1 MDKNPALFSRIRRAR
16 QTSNTN
22 SNLDTKVC
30 LINKIYAYSLYVHK
44 DRKKF
49 KHNDKM
55 KENIITQSIPGG
67 FAVIASSFIIQSLEH
82 MIPWLIVSF
91 SVIICDLAF
100 GVRKSLLMNEEVRF
114 SGAIRRTMGK
124 MVTYFAFVCMVVMIN
139 IASGDKWNIDIYSCL
154 FVCFIE
160 FCSIISNIL
169 KPKGYDFNVLKALGI
184 FCKKVFNVDK
194 EDVSEIITKD
204 KEENK

>member
-1 MDKNPALFSRIRRAR
+1 
-16 QTSNTN
+16 
-22 SNLDTKVC
+22 
-30 LINKIYAYSLYVHK
+30 
-44 DRKKF
+44 
-49 KHNDKM
+49 M

-67 FAVIASSFIIQSLEH
+67 FAVIASSFIMQSLEH

-169 KPKGYDFNVLKALGI
+169 KPKGYDFNILKALGV

>member
-1 MDKNPALFSRIRRAR
+1 
-16 QTSNTN
+16 
-22 SNLDTKVC
+22 
-30 LINKIYAYSLYVHK
+30 
-44 DRKKF
+44 
-49 KHNDKM
+49 M

-169 KPKGYDFNVLKALGI
+169 KPKGYDFDVLKALGI

>member
-1 MDKNPALFSRIRRAR
+1 
-16 QTSNTN
+16 
-22 SNLDTKVC
+22 
-30 LINKIYAYSLYVHK
+30 
-44 DRKKF
+44 
-49 KHNDKM
+49 M
-55 KENIITQSIPGG
+55 KENIVTQSIPGG
-67 FAVIASSFIIQSLEH
+67 FAVIASSFIMQSLEH

-100 GVRKSLLMNEEVRF
+100 GVRKSLLMNEKVRF

-139 IASGDKWNIDIYSCL
+139 IASGDKWNIDIYSCF

-160 FCSIISNIL
+160 FCSIVSNIL

-204 KEENK
+204 KEEKK

>member
-1 MDKNPALFSRIRRAR
+1 
-16 QTSNTN
+16 
-22 SNLDTKVC
+22 
-30 LINKIYAYSLYVHK
+30 
-44 DRKKF
+44 
-49 KHNDKM
+49 M
-55 KENIITQSIPGG
+55 KSNIITQSIPGG
-67 FAVIASSFIIQSLEH
+67 FSVIASSFIAQSLEH

-124 MVTYFAFVCMVVMIN
+124 TVTYFAFVCMVVMIN

-154 FVCFIE
+154 LICFIE

-169 KPKGYDFNVLKALGI
+169 KPKGYDFDILKALGL
-184 FCKKVFNVDK
+184 FGKKVFNVDK
-194 EDVSEIITKD
+194 EDISDIITKD
-204 KEENK
+204 KDKSDEKDTDKK

>member
-1 MDKNPALFSRIRRAR
+1 
-16 QTSNTN
+16 
-22 SNLDTKVC
+22 
-30 LINKIYAYSLYVHK
+30 
-44 DRKKF
+44 
-49 KHNDKM
+49 M
-55 KENIITQSIPGG
+55 KENIVTQSIPGG
-67 FAVIASSFIIQSLEH
+67 FAMIASSFIMQSLEH

-139 IASGDKWNIDIYSCL
+139 IASGYKWNIDIYSCL

-160 FCSIISNIL
+160 FCSIVSNIL

>member
-1 MDKNPALFSRIRRAR
+1 
-16 QTSNTN
+16 
-22 SNLDTKVC
+22 
-30 LINKIYAYSLYVHK
+30 
-44 DRKKF
+44 
-49 KHNDKM
+49 M
-55 KENIITQSIPGG
+55 KENIVTQSIPGG
-67 FAVIASSFIIQSLEH
+67 FAVIASSFIMQSLEH

-169 KPKGYDFNVLKALGI
+169 KPKGYDFNILKALGI

-194 EDVSEIITKD
+194 EDVSEIITRD

>member
-1 MDKNPALFSRIRRAR
+1 
-16 QTSNTN
+16 
-22 SNLDTKVC
+22 
-30 LINKIYAYSLYVHK
+30 
-44 DRKKF
+44 
-49 KHNDKM
+49 M
-55 KENIITQSIPGG
+55 KENIVTQSIPGG
-67 FAVIASSFIIQSLEH
+67 FAVIASSFIMQSLEH

-139 IASGDKWNIDIYSCL
+139 IASGDKWNIDIYSCF

-160 FCSIISNIL
+160 FCSIVSNIL

>member
-1 MDKNPALFSRIRRAR
+1 
-16 QTSNTN
+16 
-22 SNLDTKVC
+22 
-30 LINKIYAYSLYVHK
+30 
-44 DRKKF
+44 
-49 KHNDKM
+49 M
-55 KENIITQSIPGG
+55 KENIVTQSIPGG
-67 FAVIASSFIIQSLEH
+67 FAVIASSFIVQSLEH

-169 KPKGYDFNVLKALGI
+169 KPKGYDFNILKALGV

>member
-1 MDKNPALFSRIRRAR
+1 
-16 QTSNTN
+16 
-22 SNLDTKVC
+22 
-30 LINKIYAYSLYVHK
+30 
-44 DRKKF
+44 
-49 KHNDKM
+49 M
-55 KENIITQSIPGG
+55 KENIVTQSIPGG
-67 FAVIASSFIIQSLEH
+67 FAVIASSFIMQSLEH

-139 IASGDKWNIDIYSCL
+139 IASGSKWNIDIYSCL

-169 KPKGYDFNVLKALGI
+169 KPKGYDFNILKALGI

-204 KEENK
+204 KEEKK

>member
-1 MDKNPALFSRIRRAR
+1 
-16 QTSNTN
+16 
-22 SNLDTKVC
+22 
-30 LINKIYAYSLYVHK
+30 
-44 DRKKF
+44 
-49 KHNDKM
+49 M
-55 KENIITQSIPGG
+55 KENIVTQSIPGG
-67 FAVIASSFIIQSLEH
+67 FAVIASSFIMQSLEH

-169 KPKGYDFNVLKALGI
+169 KPKGYDFNILKALGI

-194 EDVSEIITKD
+194 KDVSEIITKD

>member
-1 MDKNPALFSRIRRAR
+1 
-16 QTSNTN
+16 
-22 SNLDTKVC
+22 
-30 LINKIYAYSLYVHK
+30 
-44 DRKKF
+44 
-49 KHNDKM
+49 M
-55 KENIITQSIPGG
+55 KENIVTQSIPGG
-67 FAVIASSFIIQSLEH
+67 FAVIASSFIMQSLEH

-100 GVRKSLLMNEEVRF
+100 GVRKSLLMNEDVRF

-139 IASGDKWNIDIYSCL
+139 IASGGKWNIDIYSCL

-160 FCSIISNIL
+160 FCSIVSNIL

>member
-1 MDKNPALFSRIRRAR
+1 
-16 QTSNTN
+16 
-22 SNLDTKVC
+22 
-30 LINKIYAYSLYVHK
+30 
-44 DRKKF
+44 
-49 KHNDKM
+49 M

-100 GVRKSLLMNEEVRF
+100 GVRKSLLMNEDVRF

>member
-1 MDKNPALFSRIRRAR
+1 
-16 QTSNTN
+16 
-22 SNLDTKVC
+22 
-30 LINKIYAYSLYVHK
+30 
-44 DRKKF
+44 
-49 KHNDKM
+49 M

-67 FAVIASSFIIQSLEH
+67 FAMIASSFIIQSLEH

>member
-1 MDKNPALFSRIRRAR
+1 
-16 QTSNTN
+16 
-22 SNLDTKVC
+22 
-30 LINKIYAYSLYVHK
+30 
-44 DRKKF
+44 
-49 KHNDKM
+49 M
-55 KENIITQSIPGG
+55 KENIVTQSIPGG
-67 FAVIASSFIIQSLEH
+67 FAVIASSFIMQSLEH

-124 MVTYFAFVCMVVMIN
+124 MVTYFAFVCMVVMMN

-160 FCSIISNIL
+160 FCSIVSNIL

>member
-1 MDKNPALFSRIRRAR
+1 
-16 QTSNTN
+16 
-22 SNLDTKVC
+22 
-30 LINKIYAYSLYVHK
+30 
-44 DRKKF
+44 
-49 KHNDKM
+49 M

-160 FCSIISNIL
+160 FCSIVSNIL

>member
-1 MDKNPALFSRIRRAR
+1 
-16 QTSNTN
+16 
-22 SNLDTKVC
+22 
-30 LINKIYAYSLYVHK
+30 
-44 DRKKF
+44 
-49 KHNDKM
+49 M

-67 FAVIASSFIIQSLEH
+67 FAVIASSFIVQSLEH

-160 FCSIISNIL
+160 FCSIVSNIL
-169 KPKGYDFNVLKALGI
+169 KPKGYDFNILKALGI

>member
-1 MDKNPALFSRIRRAR
+1 
-16 QTSNTN
+16 
-22 SNLDTKVC
+22 
-30 LINKIYAYSLYVHK
+30 
-44 DRKKF
+44 
-49 KHNDKM
+49 M
-55 KENIITQSIPGG
+55 KSNIITQSIPGG
-67 FAVIASSFIIQSLEH
+67 FSVIASSFIVQSLEH

-91 SVIICDLAF
+91 SVIVCDLAF

-154 FVCFIE
+154 LICFIE

-169 KPKGYDFNVLKALGI
+169 KPKGYDFDILKALGL
-184 FCKKVFNVDK
+184 FGKKVFNVDK
-194 EDVSEIITKD
+194 EDISDIITKD
-204 KEENK
+204 KEGKK

>member
-1 MDKNPALFSRIRRAR
+1 
-16 QTSNTN
+16 
-22 SNLDTKVC
+22 
-30 LINKIYAYSLYVHK
+30 
-44 DRKKF
+44 
-49 KHNDKM
+49 M
-55 KENIITQSIPGG
+55 KENIVTQSIPGG
-67 FAVIASSFIIQSLEH
+67 FAVIASSFIMQSLEH

-91 SVIICDLAF
+91 SIIICDLAF

-160 FCSIISNIL
+160 FCSIVSNIL
-169 KPKGYDFNVLKALGI
+169 KPKGYDFNVLKALDI

>member
-1 MDKNPALFSRIRRAR
+1 
-16 QTSNTN
+16 
-22 SNLDTKVC
+22 
-30 LINKIYAYSLYVHK
+30 
-44 DRKKF
+44 
-49 KHNDKM
+49 M

-67 FAVIASSFIIQSLEH
+67 FAVIASSFIVRSLEH

-91 SVIICDLAF
+91 AVIICDLAF

-139 IASGDKWNIDIYSCL
+139 IASGFKCNIDIYSCL

-160 FCSIISNIL
+160 FCSIVSNIL
-169 KPKGYDFNVLKALGI
+169 KPKGYDFHVLKALGI

-204 KEENK
+204 KEEKK

>member
-1 MDKNPALFSRIRRAR
+1 
-16 QTSNTN
+16 
-22 SNLDTKVC
+22 
-30 LINKIYAYSLYVHK
+30 
-44 DRKKF
+44 
-49 KHNDKM
+49 M
-55 KENIITQSIPGG
+55 KENIVTQSIPGG

-114 SGAIRRTMGK
+114 SGAIRRTMSK

-169 KPKGYDFNVLKALGI
+169 KPKGYDFNILKALGV

>member
-1 MDKNPALFSRIRRAR
+1 
-16 QTSNTN
+16 
-22 SNLDTKVC
+22 
-30 LINKIYAYSLYVHK
+30 
-44 DRKKF
+44 
-49 KHNDKM
+49 M
-55 KENIITQSIPGG
+55 KENIVTKSIPGG
-67 FAVIASSFIIQSLEH
+67 FAVIASSFIMQSLEH

-154 FVCFIE
+154 FECFIE

-204 KEENK
+204 KEEKK

>member
-1 MDKNPALFSRIRRAR
+1 
-16 QTSNTN
+16 
-22 SNLDTKVC
+22 
-30 LINKIYAYSLYVHK
+30 
-44 DRKKF
+44 
-49 KHNDKM
+49 M

-67 FAVIASSFIIQSLEH
+67 FAMIASSFIVLSLEH

-91 SVIICDLAF
+91 AVIICDLAF

-139 IASGDKWNIDIYSCL
+139 IASGGKWNIDIYSCL

>member
-1 MDKNPALFSRIRRAR
+1 
-16 QTSNTN
+16 
-22 SNLDTKVC
+22 
-30 LINKIYAYSLYVHK
+30 
-44 DRKKF
+44 
-49 KHNDKM
+49 M
-55 KENIITQSIPGG
+55 KENIVTQSIPGG
-67 FAVIASSFIIQSLEH
+67 FAVIASSFIVQSLEH

-160 FCSIISNIL
+160 FCSIVSNIL

-184 FCKKVFNVDK
+184 FGKKVFNIDK

-204 KEENK
+204 KEEKK

>member
-1 MDKNPALFSRIRRAR
+1 
-16 QTSNTN
+16 
-22 SNLDTKVC
+22 
-30 LINKIYAYSLYVHK
+30 
-44 DRKKF
+44 
-49 KHNDKM
+49 M
-55 KENIITQSIPGG
+55 KENIVTQSIPGG

-139 IASGDKWNIDIYSCL
+139 IASGDKWNIDIYSCF

-204 KEENK
+204 KEEKK

>member
-1 MDKNPALFSRIRRAR
+1 
-16 QTSNTN
+16 
-22 SNLDTKVC
+22 
-30 LINKIYAYSLYVHK
+30 
-44 DRKKF
+44 
-49 KHNDKM
+49 M
-55 KENIITQSIPGG
+55 KENIVTQSIPGG
-67 FAVIASSFIIQSLEH
+67 FAVIASSFIMQSLEH

-169 KPKGYDFNVLKALGI
+169 KPKGYDFNILKALGI

>member
-1 MDKNPALFSRIRRAR
+1 
-16 QTSNTN
+16 
-22 SNLDTKVC
+22 
-30 LINKIYAYSLYVHK
+30 
-44 DRKKF
+44 
-49 KHNDKM
+49 M
-55 KENIITQSIPGG
+55 KENIVTQSIPGG
-67 FAVIASSFIIQSLEH
+67 FAVIASSFIMQSLEH

-139 IASGDKWNIDIYSCL
+139 IASGGKWNIDIYSCL

-160 FCSIISNIL
+160 FCSIVSNIL

>member
-1 MDKNPALFSRIRRAR
+1 
-16 QTSNTN
+16 
-22 SNLDTKVC
+22 
-30 LINKIYAYSLYVHK
+30 
-44 DRKKF
+44 
-49 KHNDKM
+49 M
-55 KENIITQSIPGG
+55 KENIVTQSIPGG
-67 FAVIASSFIIQSLEH
+67 FAMIASSFIVRSLEH

-91 SVIICDLAF
+91 AVIICDLAF

-139 IASGDKWNIDIYSCL
+139 IAAGDKWNIDIYSCL

-169 KPKGYDFNVLKALGI
+169 KPKGYDFNILKALGV

-204 KEENK
+204 KEEKK

>member
-1 MDKNPALFSRIRRAR
+1 
-16 QTSNTN
+16 
-22 SNLDTKVC
+22 
-30 LINKIYAYSLYVHK
+30 
-44 DRKKF
+44 
-49 KHNDKM
+49 M
-55 KENIITQSIPGG
+55 KENIVTQSIPGG
-67 FAVIASSFIIQSLEH
+67 FAVIASSFIVQSLEH

>member
-1 MDKNPALFSRIRRAR
+1 
-16 QTSNTN
+16 
-22 SNLDTKVC
+22 
-30 LINKIYAYSLYVHK
+30 
-44 DRKKF
+44 
-49 KHNDKM
+49 M
-55 KENIITQSIPGG
+55 KENIVTQSIPGG

-124 MVTYFAFVCMVVMIN
+124 MVTYFAFVCMVVMIS

-160 FCSIISNIL
+160 FCSIVSNIL

>member
-1 MDKNPALFSRIRRAR
+1 
-16 QTSNTN
+16 
-22 SNLDTKVC
+22 
-30 LINKIYAYSLYVHK
+30 
-44 DRKKF
+44 
-49 KHNDKM
+49 M
-55 KENIITQSIPGG
+55 KENIVTQSIPGG
-67 FAVIASSFIIQSLEH
+67 FAVIASSFIMQSLEH

-139 IASGDKWNIDIYSCL
+139 IASGGKWNIDIYSCL

-160 FCSIISNIL
+160 FCSIVSNIL

-204 KEENK
+204 KEEKK

>member
-1 MDKNPALFSRIRRAR
+1 
-16 QTSNTN
+16 
-22 SNLDTKVC
+22 
-30 LINKIYAYSLYVHK
+30 
-44 DRKKF
+44 
-49 KHNDKM
+49 M

-139 IASGDKWNIDIYSCL
+139 IASGGKWNIDIYSCL

-204 KEENK
+204 KEEKK